1 MALVQIVW
9 SNARPEWKQLF
20 GGKPH
25 TIGSLH
31 MDNFSVV
38 EELAQQQQDV
48 SQPLQRAVPSHSAA
62 LATT

>member
-1 MALVQIVW
+1 VVLVQMVW
-9 SNARPEWKQLF
+9 SNARPEWKQVF

-31 MDNFSVV
+31 MNNFSVV

-48 SQPLQRAVPSHSAA
+48 SQPLQRAVPGHSAA

>member
-1 MALVQIVW
+1 MVPVQIVW
-9 SNARPEWKQLF
+9 SNARPEWKQVF

-31 MDNFSVV
+31 TDNFSVV
-38 EELAQQQQDV
+38 EELAQQQHDV
-48 SQPLQRAVPSHSAA
+48 SQPLQRAVPGHSAA